1 MGLPPLGKT
10 SNFHQHLECARL
22 RRIVTMGSYI
32 DDFRSSVDSE
42 AIRSYFP
49 EITETEEPIWRG
61 RPTSLSMA
69 DKYVLGILVLFIH
82 LLFFAGDWLEPEGD
96 GRANFIISLI
106 VNLVDLTGAMGFAII
121 MLLLT
126 KINHYA
132 NFSTSGK
139 WTTSWLLVASIIPL
153 IWKIIDI
160 VEWLFGLVGYEFSNP
175 LPTWDHL
182 WFAPLGVFSFLLM
195 SLFTML
201 YQRSFDYAIT
211 DKRIHIRKNLL
222 YLDTDVHGI
231 SFHKVENLKADPTIL
246 GRILG
251 FGNVHIVTGS
261 GVGLQV
267 ESLGLG
273 TGITTDVR
281 RTHSGY
287 RRVFSLIIG
296 WITIQRER
304 SEMSADPAN
313 CLYGV
318 KSPMDIY
325 RLINELMDSD
335 LGTEANDSSWPD
347 SE

>member
-1 MGLPPLGKT
+1 MGG
-10 SNFHQHLECARL
+10 
-22 RRIVTMGSYI
+22 YI
-32 DDFRSSVDSE
+32 DDFRSSVDPA
-42 AIRSYFP
+42 AIRSDFP

-69 DKYVLGILVLFIH
+69 DKYILGILVLFIH

-121 MLLLT
+121 MLVLT

-139 WTTSWLLVASIIPL
+139 WTTSWLLIASIIPL
-153 IWKIIDI
+153 IWKVIDI
-160 VEWLFGLVGYEFSNP
+160 VSWLSGLVGSEFSNP
-175 LPTWDHL
+175 LPTWNHH
-182 WFAPLGVFSFLLM
+182 WFAPLGIFSFLLM
-195 SLFTML
+195 SIITRL

-222 YLDTDVHGI
+222 FLDTDVQGI
-231 SFHKVENLKADPTIL
+231 SFQKVENLKADPTIL
-246 GRILG
+246 GKLLG
-251 FGNVHIVTGS
+251 FGNVHVVTGS

-267 ESLGLG
+267 ESLGLD
-273 TGITTDVR
+273 TVITTDVR
-281 RTHSGY
+281 RTLSGY
-287 RRVFSLIIG
+287 RRGVSLIFG
-296 WITIQRER
+296 WITMQRER

-318 KSPMDIY
+318 KRPMDIY
-325 RLINELMDSD
+325 RLINEIMDSN
-335 LGTEANDSSWPD
+335 LGTEAHDSSWPD